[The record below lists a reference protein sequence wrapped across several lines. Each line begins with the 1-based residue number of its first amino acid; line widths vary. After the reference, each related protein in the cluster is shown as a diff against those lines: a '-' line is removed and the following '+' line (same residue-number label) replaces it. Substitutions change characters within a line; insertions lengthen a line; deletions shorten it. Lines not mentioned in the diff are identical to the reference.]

1 MPRVTARD
9 VAVRALGRVERAG
22 AYSQLALSGEAD
34 RAALEPAAR
43 GLATEL
49 LYGTLAWRGRLDA
62 ALARFARKA
71 LAKLDPRALDA
82 MRVGAYQLLFL
93 DEVEDGMAVSAAVA
107 QVRAATG
114 PALAGVANAILR
126 AVARARAAGELDAA
140 AFAALGPE
148 AELSAPAWLYARWT
162 ARAGA
167 AAARAELLAA
177 NDRPLLHVRANV
189 PRASVAALAAALRAA
204 GAEVTPLR
212 SPDGLALRGLPAP
225 FAHASFASGHWTAQ
239 DDGAQLVS
247 RLLAPAPGAR
257 VLDACAGTGGKT
269 MHLAA
274 LAGPEATIVAAD
286 VSPGKLEVLGRE
298 AARLGATNVRTVAT
312 DLSVTAA
319 AANPDLRAAAGD
331 APFDAVLLDAPCTGL
346 GTIRRHP
353 EVKWR
358 RTAADIA
365 AAAARQRALL
375 DAVATAVRPGGVLVY
390 AVCSPEPEEGPLVVA
405 DFLARNPGWRRAHA
419 AGVPGVDWAGL
430 ADADGALVT
439 SIAIHGC
446 EAFHA
451 AKLVAPAPEEKKP

>member
-1 MPRVTARD
+1 MPKVTARD
-9 VAVRALGRVERAG
+9 VAVRALGRVEHSG
-22 AYSQLALSGEAD
+22 AYSQLALAGEAD

-62 ALARFARKA
+62 ALARFARKP

-107 QVRAATG
+107 QVRTATG
-114 PALAGVANAILR
+114 PALAGVANAVLR
-126 AVARARAAGELDAA
+126 ALARARAAGELEDAA
-140 AFAALGPE
+140 FDALGPE
-148 AELSAPAWLYARWT
+148 AALSAPAWLYARWA

-177 NDRPLLHVRANV
+177 NERPLLHVRANLL
-189 PRASVAALAAALRAA
+189 RATTAALADELRAA

-212 SPDGLALRGLPAP
+212 SPEGLALRGLPAP
-225 FAHASFASGHWTAQ
+225 FAHPSFATGHWTAQ

-269 MHLAA
+269 LHLAA
-274 LAGPEATIVAAD
+274 LAGPAATVVAAD
-286 VSPGKLEVLGRE
+286 VSPGKLEVLARE

-319 AANPDLRAAAGD
+319 AASPDLRAAAGD
-331 APFDAVLLDAPCTGL
+331 ALFDAVLLDAPCTGL

-358 RTAADIA
+358 RTAADVTA
-365 AAAARQRALL
+365 AAERQWALL
-375 DAVATAVRPGGVLVY
+375 AALASAVRPGGVLVY
-390 AVCSPEPEEGPLVVA
+390 AVCSPEPEEGPEVVA
-405 DFLARNPGWRRAHA
+405 DFLAQNPAWRRSHA
-419 AGVPGVDWAGL
+419 RDVPGVDWAGL

-439 SIAIHGC
+439 TIATHGC
-446 EAFHA
+446 EAFYA
-451 AKLVAPAPEEKKP
+451 ARLVAPALEEPR